1 MRAARTRLFLATV
14 VLGLLAAPAGARAD
28 VVEAALGELPLPFG
42 PGEECT
48 FSIGY
53 GPIKAGEATI
63 SVQDTLDYH
72 GSRVLHLRTRA
83 RSNRVFDAVFK
94 VRDQAD
100 SYLDIEHQ
108 HSRYYA
114 KHLREGGYERD
125 VEIHFDQDG
134 GKAYYPDGRE
144 NDIPYGVQDILS
156 AFFLV
161 RALPLADGDRIALPT
176 HGDKE
181 LYELQV
187 VVHGREE
194 LDTELGR
201 RRCIKVQP
209 VLAEDGLFKH
219 EGDLFVWFTDDAQR
233 VPVLMRAKVPVGAI
247 EARLTDYR
255 PPR

>member
-1 MRAARTRLFLATV
+1 MRALWAASLIA
-14 VLGLLAAPAGARAD
+14 VLGLAAGPTPSSAQPEAD
-28 VVEAALGELPLPFG
+28 AAALGELRLPFG

-53 GPIKAGEATI
+53 GPINAGEATI

-83 RSNRVFDAVFK
+83 RSNRFFDAVFK

-100 SYLDIEHQ
+100 SYLDVDRQ

-114 KHLREGGYERD
+114 KQLREGGYERD

-161 RALPLADGDRIALPT
+161 RALPLADGDRVALPT

-187 VVHGREE
+187 VVHGREV
-194 LDTELGR
+194 LDTKLGKL
-201 RRCIKVQP
+201 RCIKVQP
-209 VLAEDGLFKH
+209 VLADEGLFKH
-219 EGDLFVWFTDDAQR
+219 EGDLFVWFTDDARR

-247 EARLTDYR
+247 EARLSAYQS
-255 PPR
+255 PR